1 MRYDPTRT
9 GECNV
14 IAKTLFQQQQCSF
27 LGLLAAEQAEDEALL
42 KERLSSWSPAR
53 LKEEGYC
60 LTGLSA
66 FWLQANQ
73 FGRPVAAFLL
83 GPGRAL
89 PENRFEYAQILSFP
103 AQYVTSHPAGMEHK
117 FLSLV

>member
-1 MRYDPTRT
+1 VRVLNLCLY
-9 GECNV
+9 V
-14 IAKTLFQQQQCSF
+14 LSF
-27 LGLLAAEQAEDEALL
+27 DSTSARFLELLAAEQAEDEIVL
-42 KERLSSWSPAR
+42 KERLSTWSLAR

-73 FGRPVAAFLL
+73 FGRPVAAFLM

-89 PENRFEYAQILSFP
+89 PEHRFEYVPILIITGILVLP
-103 AQYVTSHPAGMEHK
+103 P
-117 FLSLV
+117 FL